1 MSAVTARMR
10 LIQTYQSHLSL
21 YQLRIPPKMSVDKAF
36 REMIRNEIEVQL
48 KPLRAVISRLEAGT
62 TDLDALR
69 DVAERLAPVAAAM
82 APLFGAQVAKAPKR
96 GPGRPA
102 KVAQPVSGGKRRGRK
117 PASDGSRECAIIDC
131 GSPSRTKGYCAAH
144 YQKLRML
151 TKTNRRPSA
160 WVDYAPP
167 NSVADIKLP
176 RGRAAAKALA
186 AAAQGG
192 SST

>member
-1 MSAVTARMR
+1 
-10 LIQTYQSHLSL
+10 
-21 YQLRIPPKMSVDKAF
+21 MSVDKAF

-48 KPLRAVISRLEAGT
+48 KPLRAVISRLETGT
-62 TDLDALR
+62 ADLESLR
-69 DVAERLAPVAAAM
+69 SVVERLAPVAAAM
-82 APLFGAQVAKAPKR
+82 APLFGAQVAKPGKR

-102 KVAQPVSGGKRRGRK
+102 KVAAAPVAVGGGKRRGRK
-117 PASDGSRECAIIDC
+117 PSAGGASECAIIGC

-151 TKTNRRPSA
+151 TKTNRRPDS
-160 WVDYAPP
+160 WVDYAKP
-167 NSVADIKLP
+167 NSVEDLKLP

-186 AAAQGG
+186 QAKEG

>member
-1 MSAVTARMR
+1 
-10 LIQTYQSHLSL
+10 
-21 YQLRIPPKMSVDKAF
+21 MSVDKAF

-62 TDLDALR
+62 ADLDALR
-69 DVAERLAPVAAAM
+69 DVAERLAPVAQAM
-82 APLFGAQVAKAPKR
+82 APLFGAQVPKAGKR

-102 KVAQPVSGGKRRGRK
+102 KAAAVAVSGGKRRGRK
-117 PASDGSRECAIIDC
+117 PGSGGGARKCAIIGC

-151 TKTNRRPSA
+151 TKTNRLPSS
-160 WVDYAPP
+160 WTDYAEP
-167 NSVADIKLP
+167 NSVEDIKLP
-176 RGRAAAKALA
+176 RGRAASKALA

>member
-1 MSAVTARMR
+1 
-10 LIQTYQSHLSL
+10 
-21 YQLRIPPKMSVDKAF
+21 MSVDKAF

-48 KPLRAVISRLEAGT
+48 KPLRAVVSRLEAGT
-62 TDLDALR
+62 SDLDALR

-82 APLFGAQVAKAPKR
+82 APLFGAQVPKVAKR

-102 KVAQPVSGGKRRGRK
+102 KAVAMPVSGGKRRGRK
-117 PASDGSRECAIIDC
+117 PSADGARECAIIGC

-151 TKTNRRPSA
+151 TKTNRRPSS
-160 WVDYAPP
+160 WVDYAPA
-167 NSVADIKLP
+167 NSVEDVKLP

>member
-1 MSAVTARMR
+1 
-10 LIQTYQSHLSL
+10 
-21 YQLRIPPKMSVDKAF
+21 MSVEKTF
-36 REMIRNEIEVQL
+36 REMIRNELEIQL
-48 KPLRAVISRLEAGT
+48 KPLRQVISRLEAGT
-62 TDLDALR
+62 ADLDALR
-69 DVAERLAPVAAAM
+69 DVAERLAPMAAAM
-82 APLFGAQVAKAPKR
+82 APLFGAQVPKVAKR

-102 KVAQPVSGGKRRGRK
+102 KTAAAVVPAAGGKRRGRK
-117 PASDGSRECAIIDC
+117 PSSDGARECAIIGC

-151 TKTNRRPSA
+151 TKTNRRPSS
-160 WVDYAPP
+160 WVDYAPS
-167 NSVADIKLP
+167 NSVEDVKLP

>member
-1 MSAVTARMR
+1 
-10 LIQTYQSHLSL
+10 
-21 YQLRIPPKMSVDKAF
+21 MSVDKAF

-82 APLFGAQVAKAPKR
+82 APLFGAQAPKAGKR

-102 KVAQPVSGGKRRGRK
+102 KVAAAAAGGKRRGRK
-117 PASDGSRECAIIDC
+117 PSADGARECAIIDC

-151 TKTNRRPSA
+151 TKTNRRPPA
-160 WVDYAPP
+160 WVDYAPA
-167 NSVADIKLP
+167 NSVEDVKLP

-186 AAAQGG
+186 EANQGG

>member
-1 MSAVTARMR
+1 
-10 LIQTYQSHLSL
+10 
-21 YQLRIPPKMSVDKAF
+21 MSVDKAF

-48 KPLRAVISRLEAGT
+48 KPLRAVISKLEAGT
-62 TDLDALR
+62 ADLDALR
-69 DVAERLAPVAAAM
+69 SVAERLAPMAAAV
-82 APLFGAQVAKAPKR
+82 APLFGAQVPKVAKR

-102 KVAQPVSGGKRRGRK
+102 KVVQASGGKRRGRK
-117 PASDGSRECAIIDC
+117 PSADGARECAIIGC

-151 TKTNRRPSA
+151 TKTNRRPSS

-167 NSVADIKLP
+167 NSVEDVKLP

-186 AAAQGG
+186 QAAQGG